1 MISFLTCSKTRK
13 HGRKMICVPCSND
26 SEEVEATHFCKTC
39 EDPEPLCEMCAK
51 DHTRYKMTKNHKIY
65 AEMTEFPNNW

>member
-13 HGRKMICVPCSND
+13 HGKKMICVPCSND

-51 DHTRYKMTKNHKIY
+51 DHTRYKMTKNHKIC